1 MIFKMIDREINK
13 YKDTR
18 LLGRFA
24 PIFYFISK
32 HFLIENSVKQNKK
45 IELDRF
51 RRSDVYWTQTD
62 RPTNRQTSKVHI
74 CIDVFRL
81 KSYLEYYY

>member
-45 IELDRF
+45 IRELKK
-51 RRSDVYWTQTD
+51 
-62 RPTNRQTSKVHI
+62 NRGISKLSKI
-74 CIDVFRL
+74 KI
-81 KSYLEYYY
+81 Y